1 MISLSRSRGDAARVG
16 GARARHGRV
25 DVSRVGGRAM
35 RAPSR
40 GGARGR
46 PRGRR
51 ASDADHDRG
60 VRGGGEDLRRG
71 GVARVVVRASCDV
84 RRAARAR
91 VESFPITCCTLC

>member
-1 MISLSRSRGDAARVG
+1 MG

-71 GVARVVVRASCDV
+71 GVARVA
-84 RRAARAR
+84 AARAIAQLVERATVNRKVIGSTPVGR
-91 VESFPITCCTLC
+91 VFR